1 MYGNGCV
8 SECLSNAILVRRL
21 WTVEK
26 DVYGL
31 TCNVRVTR
39 SQPGELSKPSRN
51 RLLRRLLER
60 ALLSGNVA
68 VCGEHIYKCFLSVLS

>member
-21 WTVEK
+21 STVEK

-31 TCNVRVTR
+31 TCNVRANDIIRLHV
-39 SQPGELSKPSRN
+39 SESPGVSLGS
-51 RLLRRLLER
+51 
-60 ALLSGNVA
+60 
-68 VCGEHIYKCFLSVLS
+68 C